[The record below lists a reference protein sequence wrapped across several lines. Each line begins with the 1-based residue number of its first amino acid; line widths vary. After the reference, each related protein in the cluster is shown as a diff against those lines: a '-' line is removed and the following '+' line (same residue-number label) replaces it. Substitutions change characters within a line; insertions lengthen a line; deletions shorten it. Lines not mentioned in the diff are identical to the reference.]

1 MGAAV
6 EALAFTAT
14 LIEAS
19 KNLAFIYVTPNEE
32 VPVTL
37 PHCVL
42 STLNAKHITPEV
54 IEANSSIT
62 LDELQSQNNAQ
73 QLAIMIVLETTE
85 SRLQAII
92 SSNSILNLDALNG
105 HSLQQ
110 PRAIKADSKAQL
122 LTSKALETLPAIPDV
137 TGYDTFIDTEL
148 LKAETVFMAS
158 GKQGSMIAL
167 SQTDFATLMGDS
179 QPLELGIS
187 IFDLPSLSTCREQD
201 SGDIYNAIR
210 NYTSLQIKKRLHDT
224 LEIPPL
230 SATAQKILNLSAD
243 SNADIED
250 LVAIIELDP
259 SLAAQVVGWAAS
271 PYYSAPGKVKSIH
284 DAIVRVLGYDLV
296 LNLALGLAMGQSLKV
311 PSNGACAMSMFW
323 RQSIY
328 CALTMEKLNRIT
340 PTSKRG
346 QPGFAYL
353 AGLMNN
359 FGYLI
364 FNHVFPSH
372 FSTLCLYMNANP
384 HINPMYI
391 EQHLLGITSEQM
403 CAQLAEAWHLPS
415 PINNAL
421 RFKQDPLYDGV
432 EANYA
437 HLCFL
442 STRMLAQMGIGNL
455 PPETVPES
463 LYQALDLDPNE
474 ADEVMQG
481 LLASHEEIKIM
492 LSSLMA

>member
-1 MGAAV
+1 M

-14 LIEAS
+14 LIQNTYNSLAVIYAAS
-19 KNLAFIYVTPNEE
+19 TEE

-42 STLNAKHITPEV
+42 STLNIKHITPEV
-54 IEANSSIT
+54 IEPDSSIN
-62 LDELQSQNNAQ
+62 LDELHTQNSAQ
-73 QLAIMIVLETTE
+73 QLAVMIVLETTE
-85 SRLQAII
+85 SRFQAII

-105 HSLQQ
+105 LNQQQ
-110 PRAIKADSKAQL
+110 PRAINTDSKAQL
-122 LTSKALETLPAIPDV
+122 LSSKALETLPAIPDV
-137 TGYDTFIDTEL
+137 TGYDTFVDTEL

-158 GKQGSMIAL
+158 GKLGTMIAL
-167 SQTDFATLMGDS
+167 TQKDFATLIEGS
-179 QPLELGIS
+179 QAIELGIS
-187 IFDLPSLSTCREQD
+187 IFDLPSPSNCRKQD
-201 SGDIYNAIR
+201 SDDIYAAIR

-243 SNADIED
+243 SNANIED

-284 DAIVRVLGYDLV
+284 DAIVRVLGYELV

-311 PSNGACAMSMFW
+311 PCNGACAISLFW

-346 QPGFAYL
+346 QPGFTYL

-384 HINPMYI
+384 HINPMHI
-391 EQHLLGITSEQM
+391 ERHLLGITSEQM
-403 CAQLAEAWHLPS
+403 CGQLAEAWNLPS

-421 RFKQDPLYDGV
+421 RFQQDPLYDGI

-442 STRMLAQMGIGNL
+442 STRMLAQIGIGNL
-455 PPETVPES
+455 PPETIPES
-463 LYQALDLDPNE
+463 LYQALDLNPND

-481 LLASHEEIKIM
+481 LLVSHEEIEIM
-492 LSSLMA
+492 LSNLAA

>member
-1 MGAAV
+1 M

-14 LIEAS
+14 LINNIYD
-19 KNLAFIYVTPNEE
+19 NLAALYAASTEE
-32 VPVTL
+32 VPVSL
-37 PHCVL
+37 PHSVL
-42 STLNAKHITPEV
+42 STLNVKHITPE
-54 IEANSSIT
+54 IIDPDSSLN
-62 LDELQSQNNAQ
+62 LDELQPQNNAQ
-73 QLAIMIVLETTE
+73 QLAIMIVLETSE

-105 HSLQQ
+105 QLQQQ

-122 LTSKALETLPAIPDV
+122 LRSKALETLPAIPDV
-137 TGYDTFIDTEL
+137 TGYDTFVDTEL
-148 LKAETVFMAS
+148 LNAETVFMAS
-158 GKQGSMIAL
+158 GKLGTMIAL
-167 SQTDFATLMGDS
+167 TQNDFATVTEDS
-179 QPLELGIS
+179 QAIELGIS
-187 IFDLPSLSTCREQD
+187 IFDLPCPSSSRKQD
-201 SGDIYNAIR
+201 NDDIYVAIR

-230 SATAQKILNLSAD
+230 SATAQKILNLSTD
-243 SNADIED
+243 PNADIED

-284 DAIVRVLGYDLV
+284 DAIVRVLGYELV

-311 PSNGACAMSMFW
+311 PNNGACSISLFW

-328 CALTMEKLNRIT
+328 CALTMERLNRIT

-391 EQHLLGITSEQM
+391 ERHLLGITSEQM
-403 CAQLAEAWHLPS
+403 CGQLAEAWNLPS

-421 RFKQDPLYDGV
+421 RFQQDPLYDGV

-455 PPETVPES
+455 PPETIPES
-463 LYQALDLDPNE
+463 LYQALDLDSSDV
-474 ADEVMQG
+474 DEVMQEI
-481 LLASHEEIKIM
+481 LASYEEIEIM
-492 LSSLMA
+492 LSCLAA